1 MALLSRVSTIASRTS
16 NSARNQ
22 LSRFQVVQKSKS
34 SLSTQT
40 TAQNGSSSNG
50 AKSRLNGI
58 GKFLLGTTLVGASAG
73 TVYFTYLRLK
83 GSGLGVA
90 ANTIMDDGLHPAA
103 YPWPN
108 NHPFATYDHNRYDT
122 SFRALFNTIV

>member
-1 MALLSRVSTIASRTS
+1 MALLSRVSAVGSRTA
-16 NSARNQ
+16 NSVRNQ
-22 LSRFQVVQKSKS
+22 FSRFQVVQKSKS

-40 TAQNGSSSNG
+40 AAQNGSSSNR

-58 GKFLLGTTLVGASAG
+58 GNFLLGTTLVGAGAG

-108 NHPFATYDHNRYDT
+108 NHPFATYDHNK
-122 SFRALFNTIV
+122 IG

>member
-1 MALLSRVSTIASRTS
+1 MTLLSRVSTVASRTA

-22 LSRFQVVQKSKS
+22 FSRFQVVQKSQS

-40 TAQNGSSSNG
+40 AAQNRSSANG

-58 GKFLLGTTLVGASAG
+58 GNFLLGTTLVGAGAG

-108 NHPFATYDHNRYDT
+108 NHPFATYDHNRYT
-122 SFRALFNTIV
+122 ASFRTTLSAIV

>member
-16 NSARNQ
+16 NSARNH
-22 LSRFQVVQKSKS
+22 LSGFRVVQETKS

-40 TAQNGSSSNG
+40 ARNGSSSNG
-50 AKSRLNGI
+50 AKSRLNAAGN
-58 GKFLLGTTLVGASAG
+58 FLLGTTLAGASAG

-108 NHPFATYDHNRYDT
+108 NHPFATYDHNRYT
-122 SFRALFNTIV
+122 ASFRANFNAIV